1 MAPSAR
7 RDWTLES
14 DGSEEERNFRV
25 CFDNTVYMERKLVSF
40 SWHLNQD
47 ELLKYAKADQI
58 ERKLIKRIKDQ
69 VRQGKFV
76 LSMQTEEKGDHSDGK
91 KTHIKMSSMKVSLA

>member
-1 MAPSAR
+1 MKVWSYN
-7 RDWTLES
+7 ES
-14 DGSEEERNFRV
+14 RVVKHYLHASCFNEISQKDFEE
-25 CFDNTVYMERKLVSF
+25 M
-40 SWHLNQD
+40 LNY
-47 ELLKYAKADQI
+47 ESKADQI